1 MSIEEEITMIETMIE
16 DIETYVRT
24 GVWHPDR
31 QVQIAKE
38 ITEVDKNLNQLMV
51 GHSIKADVLS
61 DEQVKIVSNLLKRF
75 NESKDKLPSSPF
87 A

>member
-1 MSIEEEITMIETMIE
+1 MSIEKEIKMIETMIE
-16 DIETYVRT
+16 DIETYVNK

-31 QVQIAKE
+31 QVQIARE
-38 ITEVDKNLNQLMV
+38 ITEADKILNQLMV

-61 DEQVKIVSNLLKRF
+61 EEQVRIVSNLLKRF
-75 NESKDKLPSSPF
+75 SESKDKLPSSPF